1 MKSESSAGHH
11 HRQRGSWLN
20 RLASVGCAALLA
32 ACAAA
37 PGRPGDTATALEYT
51 SVTRGLAALPAS
63 ERNLPTVTAEPYFK
77 VSDKAFAIEGPSFDR
92 QGNLL
97 FVDIYGGRLL
107 RLSPK
112 LELSTVYTDN
122 KLTPAGVAIHRDGRV
137 FLAGVGDFKTGA
149 VVAVDPDGR
158 NPTTIIAPGA
168 GYVPDDLVFD
178 DRGGFYFTDFKG
190 SATSPTGG
198 VYYVTPDFKTTT
210 PILPNMAMA
219 NGVALSPDDKTL
231 WATEFS
237 AGRLHRVDLTGPGAI
252 AHFGT
257 STPYQFVGRSPDSMR
272 TDADGN
278 IYVAIYHQA
287 RILVLNPTGVPIGQ
301 ILIPG
306 REGHHFLKTTSL
318 AFKPGTRE
326 LYIVARDEL
335 GDRGTMI
342 FRARGFADGS
352 ALFSHR

>member
-1 MKSESSAGHH
+1 MRSKSSREDHC
-11 HRQRGSWLN
+11 RQQGFRLS
-20 RLASVGCAALLA
+20 RLAPVVCSALLA

-37 PGRPGDTATALEYT
+37 PGQPGNTTTSLEYT

-112 LELSTVYTDN
+112 LELSTVYTDS
-122 KLTPAGVAIHRDGRV
+122 KLIPAGVAIHRDGRV
-137 FLAGVGDFKTGA
+137 FLAGVGDFKAGA
-149 VVAVDPDGR
+149 IVAVDADGR
-158 NPTTIIAPGA
+158 NSTTIIGPGA

-178 DRGGFYFTDFKG
+178 DSGGFYFTDFKG

-198 VYYVTPDFKTTT
+198 VYYVSPDFKTTT
-210 PILPNMAMA
+210 PILASMAMA
-219 NGVALSPDDKTL
+219 NGVALSPDGKTL

-237 AGRLHRVDLTGPGAI
+237 AGRLHRVDLTGPGTI

-272 TDADGN
+272 SDVDGN

-306 REGHHFLKTTSL
+306 REDNHFLKTTSL
-318 AFKPGTRE
+318 AFKPGTRD

-342 FRARGFADGS
+342 FRTRGFAEGS
-352 ALFSHR
+352 RLFSHR